1 MGHTLTSGFMDV
13 SERLMPEDF
22 GIAAGERRV
31 PWVTS
36 EEHFKGIGYEPYRQQ
51 RQFHG
56 AGERF
61 KIIAGAK
68 RIGKSLMAAR
78 EVQALILSPMTHGW
92 IVGVTYRRA
101 VKEFE
106 YILQDLTRTLRL
118 GTLEK
123 NFNVRGGYMNITFP
137 WDSKVEVRSAK
148 DENDLEAEA
157 LDWAIVAEPAQHKE
171 STAELI
177 RERVAEKR
185 GVIIYPGTPP
195 VARHWMKKRFDWGQD
210 PGKEDYYSIQIP
222 ATETPYPGLDEVR
235 KLEAEL
241 SPLRYRRDCLAEFVA
256 TDDIVYS
263 TFEYPVHVDDLEY
276 NRDLPLYWAFDFG
289 WSHPWVCLWVQVD
302 RGAERVY
309 VLREYYQ
316 RRMTDSDN
324 IDAVLDI
331 HRDLG
336 WSRTVLN
343 VADPRSPGARAEL
356 EAHGV
361 EITGMAGSQK
371 GDEDRGTELI
381 RQKLTIPTGVTPGL
395 VVDRSC
401 ENLIDEFTLHD
412 VDSRT
417 GRQRDADNDGLDA
430 LRYLILEL
438 FDEGSDDVGIAW
450 A

>member
-1 MGHTLTSGFMDV
+1 MDGS

-22 GIAAGERRV
+22 GIVTGERRV
-31 PWVTS
+31 PWVPS
-36 EEHFKGIGYEPYRQQ
+36 SEHFKAIGYEPYRQQ
-51 RQFHG
+51 REFHG
-56 AGERF
+56 ATERF
-61 KIIAGAK
+61 KVVAGAK
-68 RIGKSLMAAR
+68 RIGKSFMGAR
-78 EVQALILSPMTHGW
+78 EVEALIVSPMTHGW
-92 IVGVTYRRA
+92 VVGVTYRRA

-157 LDWAIVAEPAQHKE
+157 LDWVIMAEPAQHKE
-171 STAELI
+171 STFELL
-177 RERVAEKR
+177 RERVAEKK
-185 GVIIYPGTPP
+185 GVMIMPGTPP

-222 ATETPYPGLDEVR
+222 ATETPYPGLDEIR
-235 KLEAEL
+235 KLESEL

-276 NRDLPLYWAFDFG
+276 SPDLPLYWAFDFG

-316 RRMTDSDN
+316 HRMTDSDN
-324 IDAVLDI
+324 IDAVREI
-331 HRDLG
+331 HRELG
-336 WSRTVLN
+336 WERTVLN

-361 EITGMAGSQK
+361 EITGMAGSQR
-371 GDEDRGTELI
+371 GDVDRRTELV
-381 RQKLTIPTGVTPGL
+381 RQKLAIRTGTTPDL
-395 VVDRSC
+395 VVNRSC
-401 ENLIDEFTLHD
+401 DNLIDEFTLHD
-412 VDSRT
+412 NDPRT
-417 GRQRDADNDGLDA
+417 GKERDADNDGLDA
-430 LRYLILEL
+430 LGYLMLEL
-438 FDEGSDDVGIAW
+438 FDEGSEDAGLTW
-450 A
+450 L

>member
-1 MGHTLTSGFMDV
+1 VEQTLTSGFMDV

-22 GIAAGERRV
+22 GIVTGERRV

-36 EEHFKGIGYEPYRQQ
+36 EEHFRAIGYEPYRQQ
-51 RQFHG
+51 REFH
-56 AGERF
+56 AAKERF
-61 KIIAGAK
+61 KVVAGAK
-68 RIGKSLMAAR
+68 RIGKSFMGAR
-78 EVQALILSPMTHGW
+78 EVESLIVSPMTHGW
-92 IVGVTYRRA
+92 VVGVTYRRA

-157 LDWAIVAEPAQHKE
+157 LDWVIIAEPAQHRE
-171 STAELI
+171 STFELL
-177 RERVAEKR
+177 RERVAEKK
-185 GVIIYPGTPP
+185 GVMILPGTPP

-210 PGKEDYYSIQIP
+210 PGREDYYSIQIP

-235 KLEAEL
+235 KLKAEL

-256 TDDIVYS
+256 TDDILYS

-324 IDAVLDI
+324 IDAVREI

-336 WSRTVLN
+336 WSRTLLN

-356 EAHGV
+356 ENHGV
-361 EITGMAGSQK
+361 EITGMAGSQR
-371 GDEDRGTELI
+371 GDVDRRTELV
-381 RQKLTIPTGVTPGL
+381 RQKLAIPTGTTPGL

-412 VDSRT
+412 VDPKT
-417 GRQRDADNDGLDA
+417 GKERDADNDGLDA
-430 LRYLILEL
+430 LGYLMLEL